1 MTLFIK
7 TRGQART
14 AAQRLRAGRRAGSYP
29 AALQALIDD
38 TIGDTD
44 ETFLNDYD
52 AFGTAAGAE
61 TATIATRD
69 EADGA
74 FEGEARLTLAV
85 MRARHGAAAAEAF
98 RSATGGR
105 PLHEVFDEPAGDQVA
120 IFDRAFSVLE
130 GRADVSL
137 PEERLTTLKTLNDT
151 LRAAVIAADTA
162 GADRAVKSLKVAASE
177 KEFVARY
184 RKLLRLA
191 TLTLGEEVVL
201 AHFPQLGE

>member
-1 MTLFIK
+1 MIALRLDAAVLPPCVI
-7 TRGQART
+7 ASRT
-14 AAQRLRAGRRAGSYP
+14 NTDALPPRMIVRRAH
-29 AALQALIDD
+29 AAAVPPPVIALR
-38 TIGDTD
+38 TD
-44 ETFLNDYD
+44 
-52 AFGTAAGAE
+52 AAAPPSPV
-61 TATIATRD
+61 
-69 EADGA
+69 
-74 FEGEARLTLAV
+74 TLAV

-137 PEERLTTLKTLNDT
+137 PEERLATLKTLNDT
-151 LRAAVIAADTA
+151 LRAAVIASDAA